1 MITID
6 VKVSRTVEL
15 QQNQSAVFQLLTAL
29 DPTIV
34 KWCNPEPD
42 NFSHLKL
49 YHTVGLWGD
58 VSNYK
63 WMGDRGGYWERWL
76 LSIQPSDNV
85 YNKLIND
92 TDKARRPYW
101 YQDGQLVFG
110 DCVPAGNKI
119 RLKTN
124 ADGSLKI
131 TTIKGVDFAEID
143 GLKKGMEILPLADLI
158 AGGYIG
164 YWYSISPTWKV
175 NRSLGGVANML
186 CPFLD
191 DVDFPSNGGK
201 SWLRVEYLASVASV

>member
-1 MITID
+1 MGRMGKASPSHMITID

-15 QQNQSAVFQLLTAL
+15 PQNQSAVFQL
-29 DPTIV
+29 
-34 KWCNPEPD
+34 
-42 NFSHLKL
+42 S
-49 YHTVGLWGD
+49 
-58 VSNYK
+58 
-63 WMGDRGGYWERWL
+63 GDRGGYWERWL
-76 LSIQPSDNV
+76 LSIQPHNV
-85 YNKLIND
+85 SAQTEYNKLIND

-131 TTIKGVDFAEID
+131 TPIKCVDFAEID
-143 GLKKGMEILPLADLI
+143 GFKKGMEILPLADLI

-201 SWLRVEYLASVASV
+201 SWLRVEYLASLTPVGL